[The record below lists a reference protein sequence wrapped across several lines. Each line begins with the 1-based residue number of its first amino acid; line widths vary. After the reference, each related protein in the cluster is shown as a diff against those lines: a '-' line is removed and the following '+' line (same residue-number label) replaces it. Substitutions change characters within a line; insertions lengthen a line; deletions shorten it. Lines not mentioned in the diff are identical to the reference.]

1 MFIELQTR
9 ADGYS
14 EFQRTLLRSTS
25 IVLVREPKTNS
36 EGGAEIVLADGT
48 GQLICTESVDEVFS
62 RIRQS
67 ESSNGLG
74 YSVTMEGT
82 GFSTTATGTAR

>member
-25 IVLVREPKTNS
+25 IVLIRELAKTS
-36 EGGAEIVLADGT
+36 EGGAELVLMDNSAK
-48 GQLICTESVDEVFS
+48 LLCLESVDEVFS

-67 ESSNGLG
+67 ESANGLG